1 MERDMEARFRSI
13 HPSVPYASIFADIQ
27 RMKKLFLAIL
37 AALVLLLA
45 VLVVNTYRVA
55 APSTEVK
62 RAESIPVFDSAAGHL
77 SRALRI
83 RTVSFGDTLPIDTA
97 EFVRFRAFMEETY
110 PRLHASLSRR
120 IFGGFS
126 YVFEWKGRDTSLAP
140 YVLMAHL
147 DVVPVEAVAE
157 SKWTHPSFSGAIVGD
172 TIWGRGAV
180 DDKGSAIAIME
191 AVELLLQEGFTPQRT
206 VYLSFGHDE
215 EVAGNRGARV
225 VSQWFREQGIRP
237 ALVLDEGGM
246 VDTERFR
253 DTKRPV
259 ALVGTGEKGYVNID
273 LTVEIPGGHSSMP
286 ARETAIDVLTAAIA
300 RVRAKQMPAS
310 IPPAIGEMLQRTGR
324 ELSFPVQVATANPW
338 LFRKAIIGRLEATR
352 ETNAFV
358 HTTLVPTI
366 VRSGIKDNVIP
377 TVARATFN
385 SRILP
390 GQTSDDVLAFV
401 RKAVADERVVVTKQ
415 TISLFEASA
424 ATPADHPAFR
434 QVEALTQRTVDRVL
448 VTPYL
453 LVGATDSRYFRGFSE
468 AVLNFTPMQDVKGFH
483 GIDERIGVHDL
494 HRMIH
499 FYKLLMSGR

>member
-1 MERDMEARFRSI
+1 MR
-13 HPSVPYASIFADIQ
+13 
-27 RMKKLFLAIL
+27 K
-37 AALVLLLA
+37 LLLA
-45 VLVVNTYRVA
+45 LAAGFAVLVAVLLVNTYRVA
-55 APSTEVK
+55 TPSGELR
-62 RAESIPVFDSAAGHL
+62 RADSIPVFDSAALHL
-77 SRALRI
+77 SRALQI

-110 PRLHASLSRR
+110 PRLHASLPRR
-120 IFGGFS
+120 VFNGFS
-126 YVFEWKGRDTSLAP
+126 YVFEWKGRDTALAP

-157 SKWTHPSFSGAIVGD
+157 AKWTHPSFSGAIVGD
-172 TIWGRGAV
+172 TVWGRGAV
-180 DDKGSAIAIME
+180 DDKGSAIAILE
-191 AVELLLQEGFTPQRT
+191 AAERLLSDGFTPERT
-206 VYLSFGHDE
+206 LYLCFGHDE
-215 EVAGNRGARV
+215 EVSGRRGARF
-225 VSQWFREQGIRP
+225 VSAWFREQGIRP

-273 LTVEIPGGHSSMP
+273 LSVEIPGGHSSMP
-286 ARETAIDVLTAAIA
+286 ARETAIDVLNAAIA

-324 ELSFPVQVATANPW
+324 ELSFPVRVATANPW
-338 LFRKAIIGRLEATR
+338 LFRKAIIGRMEATR

-401 RKAVADERVVVTKQ
+401 RKAVADERVVVEKQ
-415 TISLFEASA
+415 KVSLFEASA
-424 ATPADHPAFR
+424 STPADHPAFR
-434 QVEALTQRTVDRVL
+434 RVEELTRRTVDRVL

-483 GIDERIGVHDL
+483 GIDERIGVGDL

-499 FYKLLMSGR
+499 FYRLLMSGK

>member
-1 MERDMEARFRSI
+1 MRRI
-13 HPSVPYASIFADIQ
+13 V
-27 RMKKLFLAIL
+27 LAL
-37 AALVLLLA
+37 AAGLALLLA
-45 VLVVNTYRVA
+45 VLIINTFRGA
-55 APSTEVK
+55 APSAELR
-62 RAESIPVFDSAAGHL
+62 RADSIPVVDSAAAHL
-77 SRALRI
+77 SRALQI
-83 RTVSFGDTLPIDTA
+83 RTVSFGDTLPIDTT

-110 PRLHASLSRR
+110 PRMHATLSRR
-120 IFGGFS
+120 VFSGFS
-126 YVFEWKGRDTSLAP
+126 YVFEWKGRDTGLAP

-157 SKWTHPSFSGAIVGD
+157 PKWTHPSFSGAIVAD
-172 TIWGRGAV
+172 TVWGRGAV

-191 AVELLLQEGFTPQRT
+191 AAELLLREGFAPERT
-206 VYLSFGHDE
+206 IYLCFGHDE
-215 EVAGNRGARV
+215 EVSGRRGAKI
-225 VSQWFREQGIRP
+225 VSAWFREQGIRP

-286 ARETAIDVLTAAIA
+286 ARETAIDVLNTAIA

-324 ELSFPVQVATANPW
+324 ELSLPVRVATANTW
-338 LFRKAIIGRLEATR
+338 LFQKAIISRLEATR

-377 TVARATFN
+377 TVAKATFN

-401 RKAVADERVVVTKQ
+401 RQAVADERVTVEKQ
-415 TISLFEASA
+415 KVSLFEASPSA
-424 ATPADHPAFR
+424 SPDNPAFR
-434 QVEALTQRTVDRVL
+434 RVEELTQRTIDRVL

-483 GIDERIGVHDL
+483 GIDERIGVQDL

-499 FYKLLMSGR
+499 FYTLLMSGR